1 MTLAD
6 QNTEQITEDNKPL
19 SIEEAKKMLEDL
31 PDWKLDEDGDEL
43 KRKFRFEN
51 FKQAMAF
58 VNRIADLAEENDH
71 HPDFE
76 ISYNVVELEF
86 TTHKID
92 GLSKNDFIMAAKV
105 SKLVGQ

>member
-6 QNTEQITEDNKPL
+6 QNTEQITDETKPL
-19 SIEEAKKMLEDL
+19 SIEEAKKMSEDL

-58 VNRIADLAEENDH
+58 VNKIADLAEENDH

-92 GLSKNDFIMAAKV
+92 GLSQNDFIMAAKV

>member
-1 MTLAD
+1 MTLAE
-6 QNTEQITEDNKPL
+6 QNTEQISDDTKPL
-19 SIEEAKKMLEDL
+19 SAEEAKKMANDL
-31 PDWKLDEDGDEL
+31 PEWHLDEDADEL

-51 FKQAMAF
+51 FKQAMEF
-58 VNRIADLAEENDH
+58 VNKIADLAEENDH

-76 ISYNVVELEF
+76 ISYNIVELEF

>member
-6 QNTEQITEDNKPL
+6 QKIEAISGDTKPL
-19 SIEEAKKMLEDL
+19 SVEEAKRMSADL
-31 PDWKLDEDGDEL
+31 PDWQLDEDGDEL
-43 KRKFRFEN
+43 KQKFSFEN
-51 FKQAMAF
+51 FRQAMTF

-71 HPDFE
+71 HPDIE
-76 ISYNVVELEF
+76 ISYNTVELEF
-86 TTHKID
+86 TTHKIE